1 MPVDTRLLVSCAKGM
16 HHLKKQTSLRDLLV
30 AVPVKSPILSA
41 LTTCLYKKMLLPG
54 SLLNLLSVRQP
65 TDRSSDLVTNVL

>member
-41 LTTCLYKKMLLPG
+41 LTTCLYKMLLPG